1 MQDTTEPIQPELPLR
16 EAPPAA
22 EAAAEPA
29 AQQAADQPADTKP
42 SLEDLLKKAELDAAE
57 HRDAWLRARAE
68 ADNIRKR
75 AQLDI
80 ANAHKY
86 GLETFSSELLGV
98 KDSLESTLVALTAEN
113 ASLDQLQSGAEL
125 TLKLLTQ
132 TFEKFNI
139 KEINPAAG
147 DKFDPHKHQAM
158 CMVESDA
165 QPNTVVHVMQ
175 KGYQLH
181 ERVIRP
187 ALVTVVKAKEG

>member
-1 MQDTTEPIQPELPLR
+1 MQDRSEPIQPELPLQ
-16 EAPPAA
+16 EAPEAA
-22 EAAAEPA
+22 PQSAAAELA
-29 AQQAADQPADTKP
+29 GQPADAKP

-113 ASLDQLQSGAEL
+113 ASLDQLKSGAEL
-125 TLKLLTQ
+125 TLKLLAQ

-139 KEINPAAG
+139 KEINPASG

-158 CMVESDA
+158 CTLESDA

-175 KGYQLH
+175 KGYQLND
-181 ERVIRP
+181 RVIRP
-187 ALVTVVKAKEG
+187 ALVTVAKAKEG

>member
-1 MQDTTEPIQPELPLR
+1 MQDTTEPLQPELPLQ
-16 EAPPAA
+16 ETP
-22 EAAAEPA
+22 EAAEPA
-29 AQQAADQPADTKP
+29 IEQPAEQQTETKP
-42 SLEDLLKKAELDAAE
+42 SPEELLKKAELEAAE

-86 GLETFSSELLGV
+86 ALETFSSELLGV
-98 KDSLESTLVALTAEN
+98 KDSLESTLSALTAEN
-113 ASLDQLQSGAEL
+113 ASLDQLKSGVEL
-125 TLKLLTQ
+125 TLKLLAQ
-132 TFEKFNI
+132 AFEKFNV
-139 KEINPAAG
+139 KEIDPPAG

-158 CMVESDA
+158 CTVDSDA

-175 KGYQLH
+175 KGYTLH

-187 ALVTVVKAKEG
+187 ALVTVAKAKDA